1 MEGSQI
7 PNANNQP
14 VTVAAFS
21 AKFRSKREIYQ
32 FLTLDVRAYLPP
44 VHTLTV
50 YFLKDLNSA
59 AKKRMYPPTDDTFAY
74 RCLDAV
80 RRPYQLPRLREPQPG
95 ADLQL
100 LLWLSTGHAVLAGAR

>member
-14 VTVAAFS
+14 VTVAAFA

-50 YFLKDLNSA
+50 YFLKDLVSG
-59 AKKRMYPPTDDTFAY
+59 AKKRKYPPADDTLAY
-74 RCLDAV
+74 RYSDAV
-80 RRPYQLPRLREPQPG
+80 GRPHQLPRL
-95 ADLQL
+95 
-100 LLWLSTGHAVLAGAR
+100 

>member
-21 AKFRSKREIYQ
+21 AKFRSKREVYQ

-44 VHTLTV
+44 VHTLTL
-50 YFLKDLNSA
+50 YFLKDIVSG
-59 AKKRMYPPTDDTFAY
+59 AKKRKYPPTDDI
-74 RCLDAV
+74 CL
-80 RRPYQLPRLREPQPG
+80 
-95 ADLQL
+95 
-100 LLWLSTGHAVLAGAR
+100 

>member
-21 AKFRSKREIYQ
+21 AKFRSKREVYQ

-44 VHTLTV
+44 VHTVTL
-50 YFLKDLNSA
+50 YFLKDIVSG
-59 AKKRMYPPTDDTFAY
+59 AKKRKYPPADDTPAY
-74 RCLDAV
+74 RYSDAV
-80 RRPYQLPRLREPQPG
+80 SRPHQLPRLREPQPG
-95 ADLQL
+95 ADL
-100 LLWLSTGHAVLAGAR
+100 